1 MSMLTLS
8 FIKILIRQEISE
20 YYLIIIIF
28 EYLNIVNK
36 LMHWKK

>member
-36 LMHWKK
+36 LMH